1 MSAVSGI
8 SAVVSALDG
17 MFGADYSH
25 YNEMVEEY
33 NKLYEIWDE
42 LIDKKLE
49 YIGISYGIEAD
60 KVGEE
65 ALSLVEKQIEAYRLL
80 GKERLNSGASAGSH
94 SIGKRMAKTPRQATG
109 RTLPTHSTC
118 QSMPSKEFI
127 GTGRMTGLFDLTVE
141 QLEKLK
147 SEAPA
152 FWAKMDG
159 DVQEY
164 LNGIIDGE
172 ERIEDIQNQIS
183 EQLTQTTFDSVF
195 DSLWIPS
202 WIWAV
207 PRKTFLTVSADICSV
222 PCLPQW

>member
-8 SAVVSALDG
+8 SSVVSALDG

-33 NKLYEIWDE
+33 NKLNEIWDE

-49 YIGISYGIEAD
+49 YIGISYGMEAD

-65 ALSLVEKQIEAYRLL
+65 ALGLVEKQIEAYRLL

-94 SIGKRMAKTPRQATG
+94 SIGKRMAKNTSSSDWQDIADA
-109 RTLPTHSTC
+109 LDMSVNAA
-118 QSMPSKEFI
+118 KELI

-172 ERIEDIQNQIS
+172 ERIEDIQDQIK
-183 EQLTQTTFDSVF
+183 EQLTQTTFDGVF
-195 DSLWIPS
+195 DSL
-202 WIWAV
+202 
-207 PRKTFLTVSADICSV
+207 
-222 PCLPQW
+222 